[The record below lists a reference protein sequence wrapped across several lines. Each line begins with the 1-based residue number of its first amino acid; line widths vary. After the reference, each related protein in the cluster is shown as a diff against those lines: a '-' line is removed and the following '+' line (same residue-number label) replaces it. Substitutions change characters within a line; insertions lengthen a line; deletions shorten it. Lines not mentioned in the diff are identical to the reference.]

1 MRKAK
6 TAPVAPPAPPTATQK
21 ALVDAENLYRDR
33 DLDKAK
39 QAYSRLL
46 QETEEKSAHASSYYG
61 LARIAIL
68 QKDPELAERL
78 FQKALE
84 SSPDAQVRAWVEV
97 YLGRLS
103 DAAGERAEAVKH
115 YKEAVAVEGGSAA
128 AKEAAQ
134 KGMQQS
140 FQK

>member
-1 MRKAK
+1 M
-6 TAPVAPPAPPTATQK
+6 
-21 ALVDAENLYRDR
+21 
-33 DLDKAK
+33 
-39 QAYSRLL
+39 
-46 QETEEKSAHASSYYG
+46 
-61 LARIAIL
+61 
-68 QKDPELAERL
+68 
-78 FQKALE
+78 
-84 SSPDAQVRAWVEV
+84 RAWVEV

-115 YKEAVAVEGGSAA
+115 YQGALAVEGGSAG